1 MCSVHQHKKMYNR
14 WISSSRRENRQH
26 LPIRT
31 HKIWHLVL
39 KPEESYCPL
48 PPGKTKEEHPPRAPE
63 CADGAET
70 STNVSGWASFVRAL
84 TWCFAEKCSYDEKSW
99 HNKREKL
106 TNIRI
111 HIYIYSERNK
121 WREWALGF
129 ARFFLYFGCLQHT
142 RRGEQV
148 KPSTALA
155 VSLRSVSKPET

>member
-111 HIYIYSERNK
+111 HIYIYIANETSGESGRSG
-121 WREWALGF
+121 LLV
-129 ARFFLYFGCLQHT
+129 FFYISVVCSIQEEVNRLNPRLHL
-142 RRGEQV
+142 
-148 KPSTALA
+148 PSA
-155 VSLRSVSKPET
+155 